1 MKKAGLGV
9 AAISYDPPATLK
21 RFSAAHQ
28 ISYPLLSDQ
37 GSAVIRKFGI
47 LNPNIPEG
55 NMFHGIPFPGDYVL
69 APDGTVTDKHFIPDY
84 QTRPTASGI
93 LLADFNVI
101 ADGASVDIAAD
112 EVRARIS
119 LSSAVTAQSLE
130 LGVSVEITIASGWHV
145 YGEPLPEG
153 YVPTSVRFT
162 SDFVSDQH
170 LALPRARP
178 VEFKMLGETL
188 PVYEGSIRGK
198 GSIAISRRAKPGDYK
213 LAGVFK
219 FQECSDTVCKV
230 PQQIPF
236 EIPIRIEPMTAG
248 LKK

>member
-1 MKKAGLGV
+1 MKKAGLAV
-9 AAISYDPPATLK
+9 AAISYDSRDTLK
-21 RFSAAHQ
+21 RFSDAHQ
-28 ISYPLLSDQ
+28 IAYPLLSDH

-84 QTRPTASGI
+84 QTRPTASEI
-93 LLADFNVI
+93 LLTDFNVVG
-101 ADGASVDIAAD
+101 DSASVSIVAD
-112 EVRARIS
+112 DVRARIS

-130 LGVSVEITIASGWHV
+130 LGVNVELTIAPGWHI

-153 YVPTSVRFT
+153 YVATNVKFT
-162 SDFVSDQH
+162 SEFVSDQH
-170 LALPRARP
+170 LTFPPPRP

-188 PVYEGSIRGK
+188 PVYENTVRAK
-198 GSIAISRRAKPGDYK
+198 GTIAINRRAKPGDYK
-213 LAGVFK
+213 LTGVLK
-219 FQECSDTVCKV
+219 FQECSDRECKI
-230 PQQIPF
+230 PQQAPF
-236 EIPIRIEPMTAG
+236 EIPLHIDAMTPG

>member
-1 MKKAGLGV
+1 LKKAGLGV
-9 AAISYDPPATLK
+9 AAISYDPVAILK
-21 RFSAAHQ
+21 RFSDAHQ

-101 ADGASVDIAAD
+101 GDDASVRIAAD
-112 EVRARIS
+112 EVRASIS

-130 LGVSVEITIASGWHV
+130 LGVSVEITIAPGWHI

-162 SDFVSDQH
+162 SDFVSDQR
-170 LALPRARP
+170 LALPPARP

-198 GSIAISRRAKPGDYK
+198 GTIAISRRAKPGDFK

-230 PQQIPF
+230 PQQVPF
-236 EIPIRIEPMTAG
+236 EIPIRIEAMTAG

>member
-1 MKKAGLGV
+1 MKAGLAV
-9 AAISYDPPATLK
+9 AAISYDSQATLK
-21 RFSAAHQ
+21 RFADAHQ
-28 ISYPLLSDQ
+28 ITYPLLSDQ

-69 APDGTVTDKHFIPDY
+69 APDGTVTAKHFIPDY

-101 ADGASVDIAAD
+101 GDGASVSIAAD
-112 EVRARIS
+112 DVRANIS
-119 LSSAVTAQSLE
+119 LSSGVTAQCLE
-130 LGVSVEITIASGWHV
+130 LGVSVEITVAPGWHV

-153 YVPTSVRFT
+153 YVATSVKFI
-162 SDFVSDQH
+162 SEVVGDQH
-170 LALPRARP
+170 LTLPPARP

-188 PVYEGSIRGK
+188 PVYEGSVRGK
-198 GSIAISRRAKPGDYK
+198 GTIAISRRAKPGDYK
-213 LAGVFK
+213 LAGVLK
-219 FQECSDTVCKV
+219 FQECSDTICKA
-230 PQQIPF
+230 PQQVPF
-236 EIPIRIEPMTAG
+236 EIPIKIEGMTPG